1 MTKTL
6 VMYSIVDKNCL
17 YIRVIC
23 MFVLSFI
30 CDIIIK
36 FRGIWRIFALGAP
49 RSLARGPRPPE
60 VIT

>member
-23 MFVLSFI
+23 MFALSFI
-30 CDIIIK
+30 N
-36 FRGIWRIFALGAP
+36 F
-49 RSLARGPRPPE
+49 
-60 VIT
+60 VT